1 MFPLT
6 KTDIAKMA
14 VRMAVALKITQIA
27 EQQVGQLTSFDTET
41 VSVKV
46 GTTLT
51 GHLVAWKLAPF
62 TDKAVDVVIAKF
74 KSLRPNKIA

>member
-1 MFPLT
+1 MFPLS

-27 EQQVGQLTSFDTET
+27 EQQVGQLTSLDTET

-51 GHLVAWKLAPF
+51 GHLVAWKLSPF
-62 TDKAVDVVIAKF
+62 TDKVVDITIAKF